1 MKLVLAVVITRMI
14 ARIFDKNKTKKE
26 VFQTGANVVIE
37 DPAAFRVR

>member
-14 ARIFDKNKTKKE
+14 VKIFDKNKAKRE
-26 VFQTGANVVIE
+26 VFQTDATAKIE